1 MFGKKKK
8 QDEGPLTATL
18 DWRDIRRFSAA
29 PYAGSTAISPDMRQR
44 CAGLTPIWAILPKGY
59 LQKWGL
65 VGFVDQPVEGDKVDG
80 AFGLFTDPEHL
91 RPICRLL
98 EPDAGKDGSLVYTA
112 TDDQGR
118 TIGTLTKVPPSHRLF
133 KHTWRIDTP
142 AGQVIHGRN
151 SRATKQAHHLA
162 AREILNPLNQLF
174 GALEEGTGTDG
185 GPRGRRLFWIDPADN
200 SKRAHKTFVMQ
211 SCSADF
217 ASVTDQGPATLDRRL
232 ALLAVIAEGRS
243 LHLGSS

>member
-1 MFGKKKK
+1 MFGKKK

-18 DWRDIRRFSAA
+18 DWRDIRRFTAA
-29 PYAGSTAISPDMRQR
+29 PFGASYGISPDMYHR
-44 CAGLTPIWAILPKGY
+44 CAGLNSVWAKTPKGHT
-59 LQKWGL
+59 LKWAL
-65 VGFVDQPVEGDKVDG
+65 VAFVDQEVEGEKADG

-243 LHLGSS
+243 LHLASR